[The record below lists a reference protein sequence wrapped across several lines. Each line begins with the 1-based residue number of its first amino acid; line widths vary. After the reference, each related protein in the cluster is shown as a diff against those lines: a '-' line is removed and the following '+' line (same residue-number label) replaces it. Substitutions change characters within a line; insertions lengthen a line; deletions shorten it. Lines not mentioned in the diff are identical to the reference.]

1 MAAATTAPQGSRPDG
16 RLTLPRLIIVGGGEH
31 ARVVAEAAA
40 AAGLVVA
47 GHTNREGSPL
57 VPPSGSSGDGLEP
70 LGTDEEIAASL
81 AAMQPT
87 ERPWLVLGFG
97 GPPDARRRATAAFG
111 GEARWATITHPAAWV
126 SPSATLGQ
134 GTVVL
139 AGAVVNAGAA
149 IGDHAIVNS
158 RAVIEHDV
166 RLGSHVHVGPGAT
179 IGGGTRIG
187 DDAIV
192 GLGAAVRDHL
202 TLGSRAIVGMGA
214 VVVAD
219 VPEGSVVTGN
229 PARPRPSPRVGDL
242 VEGASSD

>member
-1 MAAATTAPQGSRPDG
+1 
-16 RLTLPRLIIVGGGEH
+16 LTLSRLIIVGGGEH

-40 AAGLVVA
+40 AVGLVVA
-47 GHTNREGSPL
+47 GHTVREGSPH
-57 VPPSGSSGDGLEP
+57 VPPSGQHAAGLEP
-70 LGTDEEIAASL
+70 LGTDSEVAASL
-81 AAMQPT
+81 AAMEPT

-97 GPPDARRRATAAFG
+97 GPPDARRHAAAAFG
-111 GEARWATITHPAAWV
+111 VGARWATIIHPAGWV

-139 AGAVVNAGAA
+139 AGAVINAGAA

-179 IGGGTRIG
+179 IGGGTLIG

-202 TLGSRAIVGMGA
+202 TLGSSAFIGMGA
-214 VVVAD
+214 VVVED
-219 VPEGSVVTGN
+219 VPEGSVVMGN
-229 PARPRPSPRVGDL
+229 PASPRPSSGVGEV
-242 VEGASSD
+242 VEGRSSD

>member
-1 MAAATTAPQGSRPDG
+1 MAAAETAPQSARPGG
-16 RLTLPRLIIVGGGEH
+16 RVTLSRLIIVGAGEH

-40 AAGLVVA
+40 AAGLLVA
-47 GHTNREGSPL
+47 GHTVREGSRL
-57 VPPSGSSGDGLEP
+57 VPPTGPCAVALEP
-70 LGTDEEIAASL
+70 LGTDGEIAASL
-81 AAMQPT
+81 AATEPT
-87 ERPWLVLGFG
+87 DRPWLVLGFG

-111 GEARWATITHPAAWV
+111 VGARWATITHPAAWV

-139 AGAVVNAGAA
+139 AGAVINAGAA

-166 RLGSHVHVGPGAT
+166 RLGDHVHVAPGAT

-192 GLGAAVRDHL
+192 GLGATVRDHL
-202 TLGSRAIVGMGA
+202 RVGSRAVVGMGA

-219 VPEGSVVTGN
+219 VPEGTVVTGN
-229 PARPRPSPRVGDL
+229 PARPRPTHEAGEV
-242 VEGASSD
+242 VEGPLSD